1 MAANKMWYLEH
12 EMQTNGYAGKTII
25 HTESYYP
32 SSHELALG
40 QRASADYTVRLSV
53 LSLALGSDRL
63 MQCYTL
69 HDCASYW
76 GAQHYGCIGLIGR
89 RPEFNPKPAYPAFAT
104 MTRLLDYVD
113 FDGYAPAG
121 SVSAYCVRFKNKNT
135 ALPHRFVQC
144 LWTLRG
150 RRPATLTFVT
160 NAVATLV
167 DEQGNGT
174 PLAASNVTA
183 ALTLTPTP
191 VWVTS
196 DKPVVSLR
204 LGEPTYSEAPA
215 GPVRVLDPLDEPWVS
230 EPGDYT
236 RYSSNWPTLNV
247 VFAAPMKS
255 EMVDSLART
264 GKVWK
269 ITLAPQEKERPAAG
283 FFAVYRPKA
292 PLAIPGK
299 ARALGLWVR
308 GFSDWGR
315 VIYEIQDGKESKPS
329 AAKRLFLA
337 NDFPNK

>member
-1 MAANKMWYLEH
+1 
-12 EMQTNGYAGKTII
+12 
-25 HTESYYP
+25 
-32 SSHELALG
+32 
-40 QRASADYTVRLSV
+40 
-53 LSLALGSDRL
+53 
-63 MQCYTL
+63 
-69 HDCASYW
+69 
-76 GAQHYGCIGLIGR
+76 
-89 RPEFNPKPAYPAFAT
+89 
-104 MTRLLDYVD
+104 
-113 FDGYAPAG
+113 
-121 SVSAYCVRFKNKNT
+121 
-135 ALPHRFVQC
+135 
-144 LWTLRG
+144 
-150 RRPATLTFVT
+150 
-160 NAVATLV
+160 VATLV